1 MTFSLAELQGLHYCV
16 RVADSVLPQDHP
28 SREHLP
34 VLLGRVEEA
43 ISLTRNES
51 DCDQPE
57 LMSYDTD
64 RIGTAEAAQIIGCT
78 QRRVQQKIAAG
89 EISAEKIRGHYVLR
103 RKDIAA

>member
-1 MTFSLAELQGLHYCV
+1 MSFSLSELRGLHYCV

-34 VLLGRVEEA
+34 VLLGRVETE
-43 ISLTRNES
+43 ISRTRNES
-51 DCDQPE
+51 DCLDGQ
-57 LMSYDTD
+57 LKQDKTD

-89 EISAEKIRGHYVLR
+89 EISAEKVSGHYVLR